1 MTDQDPT
8 VGAPPPVT
16 AAPADAD
23 PADEQRGTTLG
34 RDRFWWT
41 EHVAVALLAVTSIL
55 TAWRRLPVD
64 PLERR
69 DGPGVQFRE
78 RPPHQVGQ
86 RLHACRAAA
95 DHRRPVVHRL
105 VEAVAGD
112 DPALAV
118 YLRSRFR
125 PEFLTAFDTWLGRPP
140 GSTVS
145 TTQVP
150 SGSPFDTYRPATFAE
165 ADALSADAD
174 AAAEEAQ
181 LDNQRGDNYILTTVL
196 LAVVLFFAGI
206 APRFR
211 TGGARRGHH
220 RRGRGDAG
228 HRRPGP
234 GDPADLVRR
243 LKLRSSRPV
252 ERLPRRRLSDLVR
265 PRSSRGRT
273 CGGARVIPARPP

>member
-55 TAWRRLPVD
+55 TAWSAYQSTRWSGEMAQAYSSASALRTKSVSASTLAGQQLIID
-64 PLERR
+64 
-69 DGPGVQFRE
+69 VQSFI
-78 RPPHQVGQ
+78 
-86 RLHACRAAA
+86 AWS
-95 DHRRPVVHRL
+95 
-105 VEAVAGD
+105 EAVAGD

-211 TGGARRGHH
+211 TGGLAAVIIGV
-220 RRGRGDAG
+220 AG
-228 HRRPGP
+228 
-234 GDPADLVRR
+234 AMLVIGV
-243 LKLRSSRPV
+243 LALAIQPISFGV
-252 ERLPRRRLSDLVR
+252 
-265 PRSSRGRT
+265 
-273 CGGARVIPARPP
+273 